1 MRAPSYDDLL
11 AARALLAPTPI
22 RHTPVQTSRT
32 LGEAAGVDDLRLK
45 LELFQV
51 TGSFKTRGAYNRI
64 ASLTPEERERGVI
77 TVSAGNHAQAVAYA
91 AALAGTSSVVVTWK
105 TASQLKLDAA
115 QAYGAETL
123 RLGDTPLEAFQAMF
137 EVRDERG
144 LVLIH
149 PFDDPL
155 VLAGQGTV
163 GLEVVE
169 DVPDVGTVVIPIGGG
184 GLIGGMAIALRELR
198 PGVRIVGVEPEG
210 APTLTRALAADGP
223 VPLETVS
230 TIADGLSAPFAGAA
244 HLRAR
249 ARSRGRRGARLG
261 RRDPAGDEAPRPA
274 GQGRRRA
281 GCSCR
286 ARGAARRT
294 RCAPPGAS
302 GGGDLRRQR
311 GRRPRCEGNH
321 SCIGVNR
328 VYIDRNHYSI

>member
-1 MRAPSYDDLL
+1 MPAPSYDDLL

-22 RHTPVQTSRT
+22 WHTPVQTSRT

-51 TGSFKTRGAYNRI
+51 TGSFKPRGAYNRI
-64 ASLTPEERERGVI
+64 ASLTPEELERGVI
-77 TVSAGNHAQAVAYA
+77 TVSAGNHAQAVAYG

-123 RLGDTPLEAFQAMF
+123 RIGDTPLEAFEAMF
-137 EVRDERG
+137 KLRDERG

-169 DVPDVGTVVIPIGGG
+169 DVPDVATVVIPIGGG
-184 GLIGGMAIALRELR
+184 GLIGGMAIALRHLR

-210 APTLTRALAADGP
+210 APTLTRALEAEGP

-230 TIADGLSAPFAGAA
+230 TIADGLSAPFAGGLTYAIVRDLVDDVVLVSDA
-244 HLRAR
+244 EILHAMRLLALRAKVV
-249 ARSRGRRGARLG
+249 AEPAAAAGLAALLAGRVA
-261 RRDPAGDEAPRPA
+261 PAA
-274 GQGRRRA
+274 G
-281 GCSCR
+281 
-286 ARGAARRT
+286 
-294 RCAPPGAS
+294 PVVVVIS
-302 GGGDLRRQR
+302 GGNVAADLVATAIT
-311 GRRPRCEGNH
+311 
-321 SCIGVNR
+321 SA
-328 VYIDRNHYSI
+328 

>member
-1 MRAPSYDDLL
+1 MPVPPTYDDLL

-22 RHTPVQTSRT
+22 WHTPVQTSRT

-64 ASLTPEERERGVI
+64 ASLTPDEHARGVI

-91 AALAGTSSVVVTWK
+91 AALAGTPSVVVTWK

-123 RLGDTPLEAFQAMF
+123 RLGDTPLEAFEEMF
-137 EVRDERG
+137 RVRDERG

-155 VLAGQGTV
+155 VLAGQGTL
-163 GLEVVE
+163 GLEIVD

-184 GLIGGMAIALRELR
+184 GLIGGASIALRHLR

-210 APTLTRALAADGP
+210 APTLTRALEAGAP
-223 VPLETVS
+223 VPLEGIS
-230 TIADGLSAPFAGAA
+230 TIADGLSAPFAGALTYELVRDLVDDVVLVSDDEIRGA
-244 HLRAR
+244 MRLLALRAKVV
-249 ARSRGRRGARLG
+249 AE
-261 RRDPAGDEAPRPA
+261 PAA
-274 GQGRRRA
+274 
-281 GCSCR
+281 
-286 ARGAARRT
+286 GAALAALLAGRV
-294 RCAPPGAS
+294 APAPGPVVVVVS
-302 GGGDLRRQR
+302 GGNVAAELVA
-311 GRRPRCEGNH
+311 
-321 SCIGVNR
+321 SAITAA
-328 VYIDRNHYSI
+328 